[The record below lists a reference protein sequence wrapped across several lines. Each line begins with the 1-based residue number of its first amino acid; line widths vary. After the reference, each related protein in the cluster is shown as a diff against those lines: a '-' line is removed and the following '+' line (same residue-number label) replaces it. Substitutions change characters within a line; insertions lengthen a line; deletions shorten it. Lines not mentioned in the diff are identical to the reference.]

1 MYQIFQL
8 GYPVYQKGFPVSQN
22 EYPVSLT
29 GTIFWKTSILLKKW
43 YLVSRMETPV
53 SRMKQPVFWMGY
65 PVFWKGVLFIWLE
78 NWAPLSVFWAGIQK
92 SKNMASLIICPCFD
106 IRHKKSRIDSFTVT
120 LINRNFQP
128 YFHSS
133 PIQIFSIFIFIA
145 IQPLMFK
152 RYESRGRLC
161 CG

>member
-1 MYQIFQL
+1 MKDFHFVEEMVPSFSNGDPCFPNEATGFLNGVPCFLKRGSVYLARKL
-8 GYPVYQKGFPVSQN
+8 GTSF
-22 EYPVSLT
+22 
-29 GTIFWKTSILLKKW
+29 SILGW
-43 YLVSRMETPV
+43 NS
-53 SRMKQPVFWMGY
+53 
-65 PVFWKGVLFIWLE
+65 
-78 NWAPLSVFWAGIQK
+78 K